1 MKAVKI
7 ILALALLVCLFDMP
21 YGYYQLVRFAG
32 MVIFG
37 YIAYEE
43 NEKGNRQW
51 AIFWLASAILINPI
65 LKIALGR
72 VVWNVVDVFWAVALV
87 WSVFK
92 AGKTQISYEN

>member
-7 ILALALLVCLFDMP
+7 IFTIALLVCLFDMP

-32 MVIFG
+32 MVIYG

-65 LKIALGR
+65 LKIPLGR
-72 VVWNVVDVFWAVALV
+72 LIWNVIDVIWAVVLV
-87 WSVFK
+87 WTLK
-92 AGKTQISYEN
+92 NDGGIEN